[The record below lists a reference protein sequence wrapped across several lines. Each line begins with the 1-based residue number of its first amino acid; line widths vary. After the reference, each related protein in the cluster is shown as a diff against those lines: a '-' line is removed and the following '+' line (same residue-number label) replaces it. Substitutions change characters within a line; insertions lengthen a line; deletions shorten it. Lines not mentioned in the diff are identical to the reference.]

1 MVQPRNLERRAS
13 RTNTGANTGA
23 NTGTDMGTN
32 EHAHVVRGTSCGP
45 DAADNGGWWVKR
57 KRTAYGGLMAAAALA
72 VGVLGLVAG
81 FVPDAGSPFV
91 RAPLS
96 DRVLRAKP
104 AVERPAAEG
113 EQWRMRAA
121 VTRPDDAFSVADG
134 GAFAVASGA
143 TSSDMP
149 VVLPASVHAAVAA
162 SLGGGALPGLSGG
175 SGGSSVPG
183 MSGSLVGTAE
193 EISLAHSIPSVSFA
207 GGGVA
212 VSTVDGHRPVD
223 AMADAAPMILPGLD
237 PLRVEGG
244 RAGEPTLVAE
254 PAFYGEALDQTGR
267 PLRWSRG
274 ETVRLLA
281 RECAATR
288 RSVVAGVRRPVYGGA
303 SREMFAAATP
313 EQMLLRARQYR
324 DMVDR
329 YARRYNL
336 SPRLV
341 LAIMHAES
349 GFNPNAVSPAQALGL
364 MQIVPE
370 TAGGEVH
377 AYLHG
382 SPGQPPRDA
391 LFDPGTNIRY
401 GTVYLHLLSN
411 RHFSDIAN
419 PATRELCV
427 IAAYNGGPNA
437 LLRVFDTDRDKAVA
451 MINAMT
457 TQQVYDKLVRH
468 MPADESRKYVDKVLA
483 SLENFSSVH

>member
-1 MVQPRNLERRAS
+1 M
-13 RTNTGANTGA
+13 
-23 NTGTDMGTN
+23 
-32 EHAHVVRGTSCGP
+32 
-45 DAADNGGWWVKR
+45 KR
-57 KRTAYGGLMAAAALA
+57 KRTAYGGLVAAAALA

-104 AVERPAAEG
+104 VVERPVAEG

-121 VTRPDDAFSVADG
+121 VNRADDTFAVADN
-134 GAFAVASGA
+134 GAFAVTSGA
-143 TSSDMP
+143 APADMS

-162 SLGGGALPGLSGG
+162 SLAGGGLSGVPSV
-175 SGGSSVPG
+175 SGV
-183 MSGSLVGTAE
+183 SGPLLGTAE
-193 EISLAHSIPSVSFA
+193 EFSPSHAVPSISFA
-207 GGGVA
+207 GGGVS

-223 AMADAAPMILPGLD
+223 AMADASPMILLGLD
-237 PLRVEGG
+237 PLRIDGG
-244 RAGEPTLVAE
+244 RAGEPTVVAE
-254 PAFYGEALDQTGR
+254 PVFYGEALDQAGR
-267 PLRWSRG
+267 PLRWTRG

-288 RSVVAGVRRPVYGGA
+288 RSTVAGVRRPVYGGA
-303 SREMFAAATP
+303 SREVLAATTP

-349 GFNPNAVSPAQALGL
+349 GFNPKAVSPAQALGL

-382 SPGQPPRDA
+382 TPGQPPRDA

-411 RHFSDIAN
+411 RHFFDIAN

-437 LLRVFDTDRDKAVA
+437 LLRVFDADRDKAVA
-451 MINAMT
+451 LINAMT

-483 SLENFSSVH
+483 SLENFSAVR

>member
-1 MVQPRNLERRAS
+1 MAQSRNTDHRAAC
-13 RTNTGANTGA
+13 RDAGAPGSPVA
-23 NTGTDMGTN
+23 LGRPGTPNAVG
-32 EHAHVVRGTSCGP
+32 
-45 DAADNGGWWVKR
+45 NGGWWVKR
-57 KRTAYGGLMAAAALA
+57 KRTAYGGLLAAAALA

-96 DRVLRAKP
+96 DRVLRARP
-104 AVERPAAEG
+104 AIERPVAEG

-121 VTRPDDAFSVADG
+121 VARPGDAPAVINPANPADLASPADLANPADG
-134 GAFAVASGA
+134 AAMAVLADGVQEEFSPLH
-143 TSSDMP
+143 P
-149 VVLPASVHAAVAA
+149 VSP
-162 SLGGGALPGLSGG
+162 
-175 SGGSSVPG
+175 
-183 MSGSLVGTAE
+183 
-193 EISLAHSIPSVSFA
+193 ISFV

-212 VSTVDGHRPVD
+212 VSTVDGHRTVD
-223 AMADAAPMILPGLD
+223 AMADASPMILSGLD
-237 PLRVEGG
+237 PLRVDGG
-244 RAGEPTLVAE
+244 RPGDPMQPTLVAE
-254 PAFYGEALDQTGR
+254 PAFYGEALDQAGR
-267 PLRWSRG
+267 PLRWTRG
-274 ETVRLLA
+274 ETSRLLA

-288 RSVVAGVRRPVYGGA
+288 RSAVAGVRRPAYGGA
-303 SREMFAAATP
+303 SREMLAAATP

-382 SPGQPPRDA
+382 TPGQPPRDA

-411 RHFSDIAN
+411 RHFPDIAN

-437 LLRVFDTDRDKAVA
+437 LLRVFDADRDKAVA
-451 MINAMT
+451 QINAMT

>member
-1 MVQPRNLERRAS
+1 M
-13 RTNTGANTGA
+13 
-23 NTGTDMGTN
+23 
-32 EHAHVVRGTSCGP
+32 
-45 DAADNGGWWVKR
+45 KR

-72 VGVLGLVAG
+72 VSVLGLVAG

-104 AVERPAAEG
+104 SVERPVAEG

-121 VTRPDDAFSVADG
+121 VVRPGDLSSVSDG
-134 GAFAVASGA
+134 GAFDHAPGA
-143 TSSDMP
+143 TPADTDMGATQP
-149 VVLPASVHAAVAA
+149 ADLPASVHAAVAA
-162 SLGGGALPGLSGG
+162 SLASSGPAG
-175 SGGSSVPG
+175 MSGVPG
-183 MSGSLVGTAE
+183 MTGALIGAAEEFSLVRSG
-193 EISLAHSIPSVSFA
+193 PSVSFA

-212 VSTVDGHRPVD
+212 VSTVDGRRPVD
-223 AMADAAPMILPGLD
+223 AMADASPMILPGLD
-237 PLRVEGG
+237 ALRIDGG
-244 RAGEPTLVAE
+244 RAGEPTLPTQVVE
-254 PAFYGEALDQTGR
+254 PVFYGEALDQAGR
-267 PLRWSRG
+267 PVRWTRG
-274 ETVRLLA
+274 ETARLLA

-303 SREMFAAATP
+303 SREVALAATP

-382 SPGQPPRDA
+382 APGQPPRDA

-401 GTVYLHLLSN
+401 GTVYLHLLAN
-411 RHFSDIAN
+411 RHFYDVAN
-419 PATRELCV
+419 PATRQLCV

-437 LLRVFDTDRDKAVA
+437 LLRAFDPDRDKAVA

-457 TQQVYDKLVRH
+457 TQQVYDRLVRH

-483 SLENFSSVH
+483 SLENLASVQ

>member
-1 MVQPRNLERRAS
+1 M
-13 RTNTGANTGA
+13 
-23 NTGTDMGTN
+23 
-32 EHAHVVRGTSCGP
+32 
-45 DAADNGGWWVKR
+45 KR
-57 KRTAYGGLMAAAALA
+57 KRTAYGGLVAAAALA

-96 DRVLRAKP
+96 DRVLRARP
-104 AVERPAAEG
+104 AVERPVAEG

-121 VTRPDDAFSVADG
+121 VARPGD
-134 GAFAVASGA
+134 AFAVATGAASSGIA
-143 TSSDMP
+143 ADVTP
-149 VVLPASVHAAVAA
+149 AVVLPASVHAAVAA
-162 SLGGGALPGLSGG
+162 SLG
-175 SGGSSVPG
+175 VPG
-183 MSGSLVGTAE
+183 VPGGTVE
-193 EISLAHSIPSVSFA
+193 EFSPSHSVPSVSFA

-223 AMADAAPMILPGLD
+223 AMADASPMILPGLD
-237 PLRVEGG
+237 PLRAEGG

-254 PAFYGEALDQTGR
+254 PVFYGEALDQTGR

-274 ETVRLLA
+274 ETARLLA

-288 RSVVAGVRRPVYGGA
+288 RSVVTGVRRPVYGGA

-391 LFDPGTNIRY
+391 LFDP
-401 GTVYLHLLSN
+401 
-411 RHFSDIAN
+411 
-419 PATRELCV
+419 
-427 IAAYNGGPNA
+427 
-437 LLRVFDTDRDKAVA
+437 
-451 MINAMT
+451 
-457 TQQVYDKLVRH
+457 
-468 MPADESRKYVDKVLA
+468 
-483 SLENFSSVH
+483 

>member
-1 MVQPRNLERRAS
+1 MR
-13 RTNTGANTGA
+13 
-23 NTGTDMGTN
+23 
-32 EHAHVVRGTSCGP
+32 
-45 DAADNGGWWVKR
+45 R

-104 AVERPAAEG
+104 VVERPVAEG

-121 VTRPDDAFSVADG
+121 VTRLDDVPSVSDG
-134 GAFAVASGA
+134 GAFDAASGA
-143 TSSDMP
+143 TSADTGTG
-149 VVLPASVHAAVAA
+149 VTQTAELPASVHAAVAA
-162 SLGGGALPGLSGG
+162 SLASSGPAGMTGVTGVTGMTGVTGATGVAGALIGA
-175 SGGSSVPG
+175 
-183 MSGSLVGTAE
+183 AE
-193 EISLAHSIPSVSFA
+193 EFSPIRSGPSVSFA

-212 VSTVDGHRPVD
+212 VSTVDGRRPVD
-223 AMADAAPMILPGLD
+223 AMADASPMILPGLD
-237 PLRVEGG
+237 ALRIDGG
-244 RAGEPTLVAE
+244 RAGDPMLPTQVVEPV
-254 PAFYGEALDQTGR
+254 FYGEALDQAGR
-267 PLRWSRG
+267 PVRWTRG
-274 ETVRLLA
+274 ETARLLA

-303 SREMFAAATP
+303 SREVALAATP

-324 DMVDR
+324 DTVDR

-382 SPGQPPRDA
+382 APGQPPRDA

-401 GTVYLHLLSN
+401 GTVYLHLLAN
-411 RHFSDIAN
+411 RHFYDIAN
-419 PATRELCV
+419 PATRQLCV

-437 LLRVFDTDRDKAVA
+437 LLRVFDPDRDKAVA
-451 MINAMT
+451 MINSMT
-457 TQQVYDKLVRH
+457 TQQVYDRLVRH

-483 SLENFSSVH
+483 SLENLASVQ

>member
-1 MVQPRNLERRAS
+1 M
-13 RTNTGANTGA
+13 
-23 NTGTDMGTN
+23 
-32 EHAHVVRGTSCGP
+32 
-45 DAADNGGWWVKR
+45 KR

-96 DRVLRAKP
+96 DRVLRARP
-104 AVERPAAEG
+104 AVERPVVEG

-121 VTRPDDAFSVADG
+121 VSRPDDAFSMVDDG
-134 GAFAVASGA
+134 VFAVTGSGV
-143 TSSDMP
+143 SSDITA
-149 VVLPASVHAAVAA
+149 VVTQAVVPPASVHASVAA
-162 SLGGGALPGLSGG
+162 SLGVSGV
-175 SGGSSVPG
+175 SGV
-183 MSGSLVGTAE
+183 SGRTAE
-193 EISLAHSIPSVSFA
+193 EFSPSRSVPSVSFA

-212 VSTVDGHRPVD
+212 VPTVDGHRPVD
-223 AMADAAPMILPGLD
+223 AMADASPMILLGLD
-237 PLRVEGG
+237 PLRVDGG
-244 RAGEPTLVAE
+244 RAGDPTLVAE
-254 PAFYGEALDQTGR
+254 PAFYGEALDQAGR
-267 PLRWSRG
+267 PLRWTRG
-274 ETVRLLA
+274 ETSRLLA

-303 SREMFAAATP
+303 SREVLVTATP

-324 DMVDR
+324 DTVDR

-382 SPGQPPRDA
+382 TPGQPPRDA

-401 GTVYLHLLSN
+401 GTVYLHLLAN
-411 RHFSDIAN
+411 RHFSDITN

-437 LLRVFDTDRDKAVA
+437 LLRVFDADRDKAVA
-451 MINAMT
+451 AINAMT

>member
-1 MVQPRNLERRAS
+1 M
-13 RTNTGANTGA
+13 
-23 NTGTDMGTN
+23 
-32 EHAHVVRGTSCGP
+32 
-45 DAADNGGWWVKR
+45 KR
-57 KRTAYGGLMAAAALA
+57 QRTACGGLLAAAALA

-96 DRVLRAKP
+96 DRVLRADP
-104 AVERPAAEG
+104 AVERPVAVGEG
-113 EQWRMRAA
+113 WRMRAA
-121 VTRPDDAFSVADG
+121 AARPGDVSALPDVVDAPVAD
-134 GAFAVASGA
+134 AALPAAQSL
-143 TSSDMP
+143 
-149 VVLPASVHAAVAA
+149 VLPVSVHPAVAA
-162 SLGGGALPGLSGG
+162 SMGLPGVLAGGAED
-175 SGGSSVPG
+175 VA
-183 MSGSLVGTAE
+183 SLRST
-193 EISLAHSIPSVSFA
+193 PSVSFA

-212 VSTVDGHRPVD
+212 VPTVDGHRPVD
-223 AMADAAPMILPGLD
+223 TMADAAPMILPGLD
-237 PLRVEGG
+237 PLRIDGG
-244 RAGEPTLVAE
+244 MQPMQPMQPMQVVE
-254 PAFYGEALDQTGR
+254 PAFYGEALDQSGR
-267 PLRWSRG
+267 PVRWARG
-274 ETVRLLA
+274 ESARLLA
-281 RECAATR
+281 RECATTR
-288 RSVVAGVRRPVYGGA
+288 RSAVAGVRRPVYGGN
-303 SREMFAAATP
+303 SREALAASTP

-382 SPGQPPRDA
+382 TPGQPPRDA

-401 GTVYLHLLSN
+401 GTVYLHLLAN
-411 RHFSDIAN
+411 RHFFDIAN

-437 LLRVFDTDRDKAVA
+437 LLRAFHPDRDRAVA

>member
-1 MVQPRNLERRAS
+1 MHTAAC
-13 RTNTGANTGA
+13 THAGAQGVLRMA
-23 NTGTDMGTN
+23 C
-32 EHAHVVRGTSCGP
+32 EPGTSCAPSESREPSELGELGAP
-45 DAADNGGWWVKR
+45 GSIGNGGWWVKR
-57 KRTAYGGLMAAAALA
+57 KRTACSGLMAVVALA

-96 DRVLRAKP
+96 DRVLRARP
-104 AVERPAAEG
+104 AVERPVAVG
-113 EQWRMRAA
+113 EQWRMRATVA
-121 VTRPDDAFSVADG
+121 RPGDAPLAAEPAEPALPALSAMPSAMVSADVADG
-134 GAFAVASGA
+134 GAQAVA
-143 TSSDMP
+143 
-149 VVLPASVHAAVAA
+149 LPASVHAAVAA
-162 SLGGGALPGLSGG
+162 SLGGAGLSGML
-175 SGGSSVPG
+175 S
-183 MSGSLVGTAE
+183 GTAE
-193 EISLAHSIPSVSFA
+193 EFPPFHAVPSVSFA

-223 AMADAAPMILPGLD
+223 AMADASPMILLGLD
-237 PLRVEGG
+237 PMRVDGG

-267 PLRWSRG
+267 PLRWTRG
-274 ETVRLLA
+274 ETTQLLA

-303 SREMFAAATP
+303 SREVLVAATP

-382 SPGQPPRDA
+382 TPGQPPRDA

-401 GTVYLHLLSN
+401 GTVYLHLLAN
-411 RHFSDIAN
+411 RHFPDIVN
-419 PATRELCV
+419 PSTRELCV

-437 LLRVFDTDRDKAVA
+437 LLRVFDADRDKAVA

-483 SLENFSSVH
+483 SLENFSSLH

>member
-1 MVQPRNLERRAS
+1 MR
-13 RTNTGANTGA
+13 
-23 NTGTDMGTN
+23 
-32 EHAHVVRGTSCGP
+32 
-45 DAADNGGWWVKR
+45 R

-104 AVERPAAEG
+104 VVERPVAEG

-121 VTRPDDAFSVADG
+121 VTRLDDVPSVSDG
-134 GAFAVASGA
+134 GAFDAASGA
-143 TSSDMP
+143 TSADTGTG
-149 VVLPASVHAAVAA
+149 VTQTAELPASVHAAVAA
-162 SLGGGALPGLSGG
+162 SLASSGPAGMTGVTGVTGMTGVTGATGVAGALIGA
-175 SGGSSVPG
+175 
-183 MSGSLVGTAE
+183 AE
-193 EISLAHSIPSVSFA
+193 EFSPIRSGPSVSFA

-212 VSTVDGHRPVD
+212 VSTVDGRRPVD
-223 AMADAAPMILPGLD
+223 AMADASPMILPGLD
-237 PLRVEGG
+237 ALRIDGG
-244 RAGEPTLVAE
+244 RAGDPMLPTQVVEPV
-254 PAFYGEALDQTGR
+254 FYGEALDQAGR
-267 PLRWSRG
+267 PVRWTRG
-274 ETVRLLA
+274 ETARLLA

-303 SREMFAAATP
+303 SREVALAATP

-382 SPGQPPRDA
+382 TPGQPPRDA

-401 GTVYLHLLSN
+401 GTVYLHLLAN
-411 RHFSDIAN
+411 RHFYDIAN
-419 PATRELCV
+419 PATRQLCV

-437 LLRVFDTDRDKAVA
+437 LLRVFDPDRDKAVA
-451 MINAMT
+451 MINSMT
-457 TQQVYDKLVRH
+457 TQQVYDRLVRH

-483 SLENFSSVH
+483 SLENLASVQ

>member
-1 MVQPRNLERRAS
+1 M
-13 RTNTGANTGA
+13 
-23 NTGTDMGTN
+23 
-32 EHAHVVRGTSCGP
+32 
-45 DAADNGGWWVKR
+45 KR
-57 KRTAYGGLMAAAALA
+57 KRTAYGGLLAAAALA

-104 AVERPAAEG
+104 AVERPVAEG

-121 VTRPDDAFSVADG
+121 VARPGDAPAVVDPANPADPASPAAGAAMAVPTSTVTG
-134 GAFAVASGA
+134 GAQP
-143 TSSDMP
+143 T
-149 VVLPASVHAAVAA
+149 VAA
-162 SLGGGALPGLSGG
+162 SPGLPDVLSG
-175 SGGSSVPG
+175 V
-183 MSGSLVGTAE
+183 AE
-193 EISLAHSIPSVSFA
+193 ESSPLHSVSPVSFV

-223 AMADAAPMILPGLD
+223 AMADASPMILPGLD
-237 PLRVEGG
+237 PLRVDGG
-244 RAGEPTLVAE
+244 RLGEPMQPTLPTLIVE
-254 PAFYGEALDQTGR
+254 PAFYGEALDQAGR
-267 PLRWSRG
+267 PLRWTSS
-274 ETVRLLA
+274 ETSRLLA

-288 RSVVAGVRRPVYGGA
+288 RSAVAGVRRPAYGGA
-303 SREMFAAATP
+303 SREMLAAATP

-382 SPGQPPRDA
+382 TPGQPPRDA

-437 LLRVFDTDRDKAVA
+437 LLRVFDADRDKAVA
-451 MINAMT
+451 LINAMT

>member
-1 MVQPRNLERRAS
+1 MVQPRNLERKAAGV
-13 RTNTGANTGA
+13 NTGMST
-23 NTGTDMGTN
+23 GTN
-32 EHAHVVRGTSCGP
+32 ERAHVVRRASCGP
-45 DAADNGGWWVKR
+45 DAAENGGWWVKR
-57 KRTAYGGLMAAAALA
+57 KRTAYGGLVVAAALA

-96 DRVLRAKP
+96 DRVLRARP
-104 AVERPAAEG
+104 AVERPVAEG

-121 VTRPDDAFSVADG
+121 VARPDEAFSMADDG
-134 GAFAVASGA
+134 VFAVATDAVSSGVA
-143 TSSDMP
+143 MDVTQA
-149 VVLPASVHAAVAA
+149 VVLPASVHATVAA
-162 SLGGGALPGLSGG
+162 SLAGGGLPG
-175 SGGSSVPG
+175 VPG
-183 MSGSLVGTAE
+183 VSGVLGPLGGVAE
-193 EISLAHSIPSVSFA
+193 EFSSSRSFPSVSFA

-223 AMADAAPMILPGLD
+223 AMADASPMILLGLD

-254 PAFYGEALDQTGR
+254 PAFYGEALDQAGR

-274 ETVRLLA
+274 ETARLLA
-281 RECAATR
+281 KECAATR

-303 SREMFAAATP
+303 SREVLVAATP

-382 SPGQPPRDA
+382 TPGQPPRDA

-401 GTVYLHLLSN
+401 GTVYLHLLAN

-437 LLRVFDTDRDKAVA
+437 LLRVFDADRDKAVA
-451 MINAMT
+451 MLNAMT